1 MYGQHMM
8 DQLRNTKNTDVI
20 KRSIFINGHKTSVS
34 LENEFWQGLREIAD
48 HNHKRLAMLV
58 EQIDRTRT
66 TCNLSSAIR
75 VFVFNHFR
83 GEKSVT
89 SENIFQHGQW
99 HKTENANGSSSSRSK
114 TPASGH

>member
-1 MYGQHMM
+1 M
-8 DQLRNTKNTDVI
+8 DQRPQIKQTDVI
-20 KRSIFINGHKTSVS
+20 KRSIAVNGHKTSVS
-34 LENEFWQGLREIAD
+34 LEDVFWEGLREIAD

-83 GEKSVT
+83 GEKLAT
-89 SENIFQHGQW
+89 SEKHLPVRAV
-99 HKTENANGSSSSRSK
+99 T
-114 TPASGH
+114 